1 MPRADSGLRRAATRN
16 SCYNACETATKLA
29 CSGARPWIAP
39 NQRIFPLPRRA
50 IVCWIIALLAAMLAT
65 GGSLFFSEAL
75 RWIPCELCWYQR
87 ILMYPLIVILF
98 VGIWRDDR
106 QVYWYA
112 LPLSLSGIAVS
123 LYHYLM
129 VMLIIPPAPCAGA
142 VPCAFDYINIPGA
155 LSFVKIPFLALVAFV
170 IISVMMANLA
180 LTETPPAHGRA
191 ARIAAVAIVLG
202 TTALF
207 VGLGMMI

>member
-1 MPRADSGLRRAATRN
+1 MDRAQSVNLPATTQSYRLLDYL
-16 SCYNACETATKLA
+16 SLA
-29 CSGARPWIAP
+29 CRH
-39 NQRIFPLPRRA
+39 
-50 IVCWIIALLAAMLAT
+50 IALLAAMLAT
-65 GGSLFFSEAL
+65 GGSLFFSEVL

-106 QVYWYA
+106 QVHWYA

-191 ARIAAVAIVLG
+191 ARIAAVVIVLG

>member
-1 MPRADSGLRRAATRN
+1 MQMINKLNEMEHDVMERAQSMPIT
-16 SCYNACETATKLA
+16 TATTKLGLLDWLSLS
-29 CSGARPWIAP
+29 CRH
-39 NQRIFPLPRRA
+39 
-50 IVCWIIALLAAMLAT
+50 IALLAAMIAT
-65 GGSLFFSEAL
+65 AGSLFFSEVL

-87 ILMYPLIVILF
+87 ILMYPLVVILF

-106 QVYWYA
+106 KVYLYA
-112 LPLSLSGIAVS
+112 LPLALAGIAVS

-155 LSFVKIPFLALVAFV
+155 LSFVKIPFLALVAFS

-180 LTETPPAHGRA
+180 LAETPPACGRP
-191 ARIAAVAIVLG
+191 ARITATVIVIGAA
-202 TTALF
+202 ALF
-207 VGLGMMI
+207 IGLGMMI

>member
-1 MPRADSGLRRAATRN
+1 MERAQSMTITSAT
-16 SCYNACETATKLA
+16 TKLGLLDWLSLS
-29 CSGARPWIAP
+29 CRH
-39 NQRIFPLPRRA
+39 
-50 IVCWIIALLAAMLAT
+50 IALLAAMIAT
-65 GGSLFFSEAL
+65 AGSLFFSEVL

-87 ILMYPLIVILF
+87 ILMYPLVLILF

-106 QVYWYA
+106 KVYLYA
-112 LPLSLSGIAVS
+112 LPLALAGIAVS

-155 LSFVKIPFLALVAFV
+155 LSFVKIPLLALIAFS

-180 LTETPPAHGRA
+180 LAETPPACGRP
-191 ARIAAVAIVLG
+191 ARITATVIVIGAA
-202 TTALF
+202 ALF
-207 VGLGMMI
+207 IGLGMMI